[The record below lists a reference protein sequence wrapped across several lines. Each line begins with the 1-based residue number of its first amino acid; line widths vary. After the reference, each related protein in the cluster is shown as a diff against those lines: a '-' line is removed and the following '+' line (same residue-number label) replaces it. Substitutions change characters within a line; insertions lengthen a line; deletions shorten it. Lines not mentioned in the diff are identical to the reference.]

1 MANTYDTYKAVQ
13 NAIQVGQAWGEQE
26 VAAWFASHDGS
37 MDSAPAWTRGAYCG
51 ELPDAKPFDFRDYRK
66 LLATSHDGRYSYW
79 LAPDRYVYQFDE
91 RDEVWIGW
99 ICAQSVWEIAWSKSA
114 MFNLQVAS

>member
-13 NAIQVGQAWGEQE
+13 NAIQVGQAWGE
-26 VAAWFASHDGS
+26 
-37 MDSAPAWTRGAYCG
+37 
-51 ELPDAKPFDFRDYRK
+51 FDFRDYRK